1 MYRWRPATVLSNA
14 AIIRNRLSSVGLEIN
29 NAKCEL
35 LIVNHTTSQERSQ
48 TTTLF
53 KDVFPYISISPPN
66 LWYLLGSPL
75 HQESA
80 PLHLEAKTKMF
91 DNIIKNL
98 ELIKP
103 LQAFFILKNCLSI
116 SKLIYLLRSAPC
128 FKCKEEL
135 EVFDTAIKT
144 NMEKYAMRLLE
155 KKTGHKHTNKSDMQA
170 WASLRCR
177 YAPAMFPVIVSCL

>member
-1 MYRWRPATVLSNA
+1 MLSNA

-103 LQAFFILKNCLSI
+103 LQAFFID
-116 SKLIYLLRSAPC
+116 R
-128 FKCKEEL
+128 
-135 EVFDTAIKT
+135 
-144 NMEKYAMRLLE
+144 
-155 KKTGHKHTNKSDMQA
+155 KS
-170 WASLRCR
+170 
-177 YAPAMFPVIVSCL
+177 VV